1 MLKNGVQISSTLN
14 LSVVFDFWLRN
25 SSPMKIWIDRV
36 VLGSI
41 WLLPPLIVICFV
53 IMINSWVVV

>member
-1 MLKNGVQISSTLN
+1 MLKNGVQISSTLS
-14 LSVVFDFWLRN
+14 LSGVFDFWLRN

-36 VLGSI
+36 ALGSI

-53 IMINSWVVV
+53 IMINS